1 MKLAHRTAIVTG
13 SRRGIGR
20 AIALALSN
28 EGASVVV
35 TDINQE
41 DCQRVVDEIK
51 AAGGQALAVRC
62 DVSIKAEVQALVTA
76 SINEFGN
83 VDILVNNA
91 MHSFIGPFWRMSEEE
106 WDRTLDVNLKG
117 AFLCSQ
123 AVARNMIKNGWGRI
137 INIAS
142 VSSGGSGGGSAPLMA
157 AYTASKGGV
166 KALSQAMA
174 VELANFGINVNA
186 ICPGPIDSG
195 AIPDSIKERS
205 LKTTPKGRM
214 GKPEEVA
221 ALVVYLASPESD
233 FMTGSAVII
242 DGGASSI

>member
-1 MKLAHRTAIVTG
+1 MRLANRTAIVTG

-20 AIALALSN
+20 AIALALAA
-28 EGASVVV
+28 EGAGVVV
-35 TDINQE
+35 TDISQD
-41 DCQRVVDEIK
+41 DCQKVVDEIK
-51 AAGGQALAVRC
+51 AAGGRALAMKC
-62 DVSIKAEVQALVTA
+62 DVSVKAEVQALVAAT
-76 SINEFGN
+76 IKEFGKI
-83 VDILVNNA
+83 DILVNNA
-91 MHSFIGPFWRMSEEE
+91 MYSYIGPFWRMPEEE

-117 AFLCSQ
+117 TFLCSQ
-123 AVARNMIKNGWGRI
+123 AVTRNMIKNNWGRI

-205 LKTTPKGRM
+205 LKTTPKGRL
-214 GKPEEVA
+214 GKPEEIA
-221 ALVVYLASPESD
+221 ALVVYMASPESD

>member
-1 MKLAHRTAIVTG
+1 MKLDKRTAIVTG

-20 AIALALSN
+20 AIALALAN

-51 AAGGQALAVRC
+51 ALGGQAIAIKC
-62 DVSIKAEVQALVTA
+62 DVSLKVEAQALA
-76 SINEFGN
+76 AAAIKEFGKI
-83 VDILVNNA
+83 DILVNNA
-91 MHSFIGPFWRMSEEE
+91 MYSYIGPFWRMPEDE
-106 WDRTLDVNLKG
+106 WDRTLEVNLKG

-123 AVARNMIKNGWGRI
+123 AVTRNMIKNGWGRI

-157 AYTASKGGV
+157 AYTASKGGM

-205 LKTTPKGRM
+205 LKTTPKGRL
-214 GKPEEVA
+214 GKPEEIA
-221 ALVVYLASPESD
+221 ALVVYLASEESD
-233 FMTGSAVII
+233 FMTGSSVII